1 MKNILLVDD
10 DKVVREVI
18 TRILDQH
25 FPSLVKVYHA
35 VDGLDAIRMAEK
47 QKFDCVVYDLKMPR
61 LDGNNLLKMMTTLP
75 VELKPA
81 NILILSAFATE
92 AQSKRK
98 IANVS
103 YIDKPFKEEDV
114 VSFFKNQVLG
124 KGEKTKFKMDVH
136 FINPFIDATIEVLK
150 VTADTIITKD
160 SVLIKE
166 QDEVSGDISAIVAM
180 NSSRFIGSFAISFE
194 KASFL
199 EVASKMLY
207 EEFTEINNDN
217 RDAIGEI
224 CNQVF
229 GMTKAKMN
237 DEMNLDIA
245 KALPSVIVGEKH
257 TIKHQVNGP
266 TLTVKFKTSKGSFTI
281 EVVLQS
287 L

>member
-10 DKVVREVI
+10 DKVVREDI
-18 TRILDQH
+18 NRILEAN
-25 FPSLVKVYHA
+25 FASLFKVFHA
-35 VDGLDAIRMAEK
+35 ADGLEAIRMAEK
-47 QKFDCVVYDLKMPR
+47 QKFDCVVTDLKMPR
-61 LDGNNLLKMMTTLP
+61 CDGNSLLRMMTILP

-92 AQSKRK
+92 VQSQRK
-98 IANVS
+98 ISNVS
-103 YIDKPFKEEDV
+103 YLDKPFKEE
-114 VSFFKNQVLG
+114 SLIEFFKDQIFG
-124 KGEKTKFKMDVH
+124 MGSKQKFKMDVN
-136 FINPFIDATIEVLK
+136 FINPFIKATIEVLK
-150 VTADTIITKD
+150 VTAETVVHKD

-166 QDEVSGDISAIVAM
+166 ADEVSGDISAIVAM
-180 NSSRFIGSFAISFE
+180 NSSKFVGSFAISFE
-194 KASFL
+194 KACYL
-199 EVASKMLY
+199 DIASKMLY

-217 RDAIGEI
+217 RDAVGEI

-245 KALPSVIVGEKH
+245 KALPAIIVGDKH
-257 TIKHQVNGP
+257 TIKHQVKGP
-266 TLTVKFKTSKGSFTI
+266 TLTVKFKTDAGSFTI